1 MALYATNR
9 FLGDGST
16 TSYEFNFVGKYIDR
30 THVKVYQEDNATKV
44 RTYVSIN
51 DSNFLNDT
59 TLRSLPVT
67 PVGSTL
73 VIYRDTPKP
82 PLVDFVNGSRF
93 TEYNMD
99 LVARQGLFVAMEAL
113 DEGGNGVI
121 TLPSVLD
128 ATQVNAT
135 LPSTPGVTTV
145 QQALDFLWNEIDS
158 GWQAKVDTE
167 ANIGAAASSS
177 LLSPN
182 HFYRSSDTGKLWF
195 ALSTSALLLTA
206 PEGGGG
212 GGGGGY
218 TPPPKVVVIGDSMA
232 AQHPLQSESWPAV
245 WETRMRMVGA
255 PVRVVDLAVGGWTY
269 NKANTLVTHG
279 TNTMIQQAIA
289 EAPAMVIVNLGAN
302 DQALRV
308 EGRSLAQAQA
318 DCNTALN
325 ALRAGLPSAVIV
337 VVSEYLFDSVNFPT
351 PGTTLKNKG
360 TIPGLMQKKTG
371 GILSGFYTGE
381 MLDDSASSTQK
392 TNFADWISLDT
403 YARGHSAVNGSI
415 TMRAW
420 RAVRMGAVGLD
431 GIHLNALGQHIL
443 AGYALVAAQTVPA
456 MKALWPQIS
465 ADQVPEWRDPDAL
478 FSAFFTASGDGY
490 TQRSAL
496 SAVWANQLSK
506 HWGGVPL
513 ARGDNWWAPSG
524 GTVGVWPQGVTTD
537 ETLSPVMYWKMAGC
551 LPLEAC
557 SASIDGGAFS
567 TTYGAVTTDARG
579 DSMGL
584 IHAHWMPAGTRT
596 LRYKVGNEVFG
607 PFTISIGTK
616 PVTPAPPATAIS
628 ASLVAVPG
636 GTVSQT
642 QQALDFLWNEIG
654 TGYQARVD
662 TESAILAMQSGG
674 TLYPNH
680 LYRSSDTNK
689 VWLALSTNA
698 LRLLAP
704 EPAPAAAA
712 VPASLALVPAVTQT
726 QQALDFL
733 WTEIGT
739 GYQAKVDTEAN
750 ISALAGSSSL
760 YPNHLYRSSDTN
772 KVWLALAVNSLLLLA
787 PETAYTPP
795 TVIAARITKTSAVQA
810 ITPATWTTVALNNV
824 AENAGGG
831 TFSSNQYT
839 IPVGGAG
846 RYLLAFTTCVQRGTP
861 NNNVFQYMNA
871 AVDVNGTQRAAGSG
885 GYGATLSA
893 TFAASSGSV
902 VTYLNVGDTI
912 RMSMICSEPVNVIAG
927 SSNASTYLSLI
938 RLSTT

>member
-1 MALYATNR
+1 MALYAMNR
-9 FLGDGST
+9 FPGDGST
-16 TSYEFNFVGKYIDR
+16 TSYEFNFVGKYLDR
-30 THVKVYQEDNATKV
+30 DHVKVYQENDATKV
-44 RTYVSIN
+44 RTYIN
-51 DSNFLNDT
+51 LTAGNFLNDT
-59 TLRSLPVT
+59 TLVGLPAT

-73 VIYRDTPKP
+73 VIYRDTPKA

-93 TEYNMD
+93 TEHSLD
-99 LVARQGLFVAMEAL
+99 VVARQGLFVAAEAL
-113 DEGGNGVI
+113 NEGGIPVDA
-121 TLPSVLD
+121 TLPIAPD

-135 LPSTPGVTTV
+135 LPSTPGVTNV
-145 QQALDFLWNEIDS
+145 QQALTSLWGSIDS

-167 ANIGAAASSS
+167 ANIVAAASGG

-232 AQHPLQSESWPAV
+232 SQHPLQSESWPAV

-381 MLDDSASSTQK
+381 MLDDSASTTQK

-420 RAVRMGAVGLD
+420 RAVRMGAGGLD
-431 GIHLNALGQHIL
+431 GIHLNAFGQHIL

-465 ADQVPEWRDPDAL
+465 ADQVPEWRDPDTL
-478 FSAFFTASGDGY
+478 FSLFFTASGDGY

-567 TTYGAVTTDARG
+567 TTYGAGTTDARG

-584 IHAHWMPAGTRT
+584 IQAHWMPAGTRT

-654 TGYQARVD
+654 TGYQARVG
-662 TESAILAMQSGG
+662 TESGILAQQSGG
-674 TLYPNH
+674 T
-680 LYRSSDTNK
+680 
-689 VWLALSTNA
+689 
-698 LRLLAP
+698 
-704 EPAPAAAA
+704 
-712 VPASLALVPAVTQT
+712 
-726 QQALDFL
+726 
-733 WTEIGT
+733 
-739 GYQAKVDTEAN
+739 
-750 ISALAGSSSL
+750 L

-795 TVIAARITKTSAVQA
+795 TVIAARITKTSADQA
-810 ITPATWTTVALNNV
+810 ISPATWTTVALNNV

-839 IPVGGAG
+839 IPAGGAG
-846 RYLLAFTTCVQRGTP
+846 RYLVAFTTCVQRGTP

-885 GYGATLSA
+885 GYGATLA
-893 TFAASSGSV
+893 PTFAASSGSV
-902 VTYLNVGDTI
+902 VTYLNVGDNI
-912 RMSMICSEPVNVIAG
+912 CMSVICSEPINVIAG
-927 SSNASTYLSLI
+927 SSNTSTYLSLI